1 MSRQPRNETSRA
13 AGLPW
18 PFLPAFLP
26 VWYAGIGWWW
36 WRETREQL
44 EAASAAVPSLDMVG
58 DVVGATSL
66 AMLARLLSTLSE
78 AGVYALW
85 WKGRGSRLP
94 YWRFFCW
101 VASLSIADLLGFTLR
116 RASEGASEFGRL
128 FCALLAGPVALEP
141 SLPGSGGIAA
151 FGSLGLLTLL
161 RVGMTAWAQA
171 RGTGRSLGGPLALTL
186 AAWLVTRL
194 AGWWSF
200 DLLKGLSPVR

>member
-1 MSRQPRNETSRA
+1 MPPESRTEPTRS

-26 VWYAGIGWWW
+26 FWYVGIGWWW

-44 EAASAAVPSLDMVG
+44 EAASAAAPSLDPAAM
-58 DVVGATSL
+58 ASL
-66 AMLARLLSTLSE
+66 ALGARVLGTLSE

-94 YWRFFCW
+94 YWRFLCW
-101 VASLSIADLLGFTLR
+101 VASLSTADLLGFALR
-116 RASEGASEFGRL
+116 RAAADSPDLVRL
-128 FCALLAGPVALEP
+128 LCAVLAGPAAVEP
-141 SLPGSGGIAA
+141 SPVADSGGVVA
-151 FGSLGLLTLL
+151 FGSLGVLTLL
-161 RVGMTAWAQA
+161 RVGMTGWAQA
-171 RGTGRSLGGPLALTL
+171 RGTGRSLGGPLALTT